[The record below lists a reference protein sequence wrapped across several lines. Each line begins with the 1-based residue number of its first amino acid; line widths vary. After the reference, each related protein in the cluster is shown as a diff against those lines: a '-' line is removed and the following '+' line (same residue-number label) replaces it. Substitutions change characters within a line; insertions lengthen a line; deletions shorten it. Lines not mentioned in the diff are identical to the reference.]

1 MKSRKSFCEAIVRI
15 ISIHQR
21 NIDNFLTRRKE
32 LHSRLCQSA
41 IPDIFTY
48 GKTAQHGKC
57 FLKISGRHINM
68 RRDILN

>member
-48 GKTAQHGKC
+48 GKTAQH
-57 FLKISGRHINM
+57 
-68 RRDILN
+68 